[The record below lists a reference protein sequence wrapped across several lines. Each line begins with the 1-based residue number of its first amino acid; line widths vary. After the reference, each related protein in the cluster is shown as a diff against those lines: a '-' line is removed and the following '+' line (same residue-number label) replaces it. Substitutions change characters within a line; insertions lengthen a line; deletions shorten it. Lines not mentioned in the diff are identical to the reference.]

1 MAAGNPDLYRHFAL
15 YLQVLREVLPVAV
28 DQAVYQLATQFQAPQ
43 YLSLLPARRR
53 ELHRRLVLLVGR
65 CSSLLTVE
73 QLVSLARR
81 LEREQQRHQDRELE
95 QLRRSLL
102 EGAANAPVQGEV
114 LGEPDPGPGQ
124 PTLPPGSVQLAAALP
139 VHGLTE
145 SADLLGW
152 NAAGAK
158 PAPAEQPLAMKQ
170 PLATEQPLAT
180 DGSMLASTLMLDA
193 LRQALPSPWQPG
205 RLPEDPELLLL
216 WIEAV
221 ERALR
226 RRLRNLSHA
235 INVELLRVGLVR
247 QLLPVAL
254 LDAVI
259 AGDLET
265 QSAPPN
271 LLRLQLPLTM
281 AEGAP
286 ALEALALL
294 LRPLDLELEDPR
306 LRTCRRRMLQH
317 GQQVR
322 RMADHHRRL
331 QRRLQLREAEQLWRQ
346 DIRSRPQNPPPSL

>member
-1 MAAGNPDLYRHFAL
+1 MAAGNPDLYRHLAL

-65 CSSLLTVE
+65 CTSLLTVE

-95 QLRRSLL
+95 QLRRRLL
-102 EGAANAPVQGEV
+102 EGAINAPEQGGV

-124 PTLPPGSVQLAAALP
+124 PSLPPGSVQLAAALP

-145 SADLLGW
+145 TTDLLGW

-158 PAPAEQPLAMKQ
+158 PAPAEQPH
-170 PLATEQPLAT
+170 AT
-180 DGSMLASTLMLDA
+180 DGSMLASSLMLDA

-205 RLPEDPELLLL
+205 RLPEDPEQLLL

-235 INVELLRVGLVR
+235 INVELLRIGLVR

-306 LRTCRRRMLQH
+306 LRTCRRRILQH

-346 DIRSRPQNPPPSL
+346 DIRSRPQNPPPSF